1 MSKFKIVLISIFTIA
16 LIILTSAVVYQNIK
30 YDKLAKEEEKV
41 TDECIYENNEIE
53 NDIDEIKV
61 SETKTKVSPNAELV
75 IKKYY
80 KECGHT
86 TEEKRNVA
94 NDMVNKTQEEIEKL
108 YPDYKLESFFN
119 NKIVLI
125 KEEEGQCDEH
135 YIVRDENSNI
145 MIYKILSDG
154 KEEIYQNTGISTEYL
169 PETDKISLRD
179 GIKVFGRENLN
190 SIIEDFE

>member
-1 MSKFKIVLISIFTIA
+1 MSKFKIAIISIFTMA
-16 LIILTSAVVYQNIK
+16 LVILTSAVVYQNIK

-61 SETKTKVSPNAELV
+61 SETETKVSPNAELV

-86 TEEKRNVA
+86 TEEVREVT
-94 NDMVNKTQEEIEKL
+94 NDMVNKKQKEIEEL
-108 YPDYKLESFFN
+108 YPDYKIESFDN
-119 NKIVLI
+119 DKIVLL

-135 YIVRDENSNI
+135 YIVKDENSNI
-145 MIYKILSDG
+145 VIYKLLVDG
-154 KEEIYQNTGISTEYL
+154 TEEIYQNTGISTEYL

-179 GIKVFGRENLN
+179 GIKIFGRENLN
-190 SIIEDFE
+190 SLIEDFE

>member
-1 MSKFKIVLISIFTIA
+1 MSKLKMVLISIFTIA

-61 SETKTKVSPNAELV
+61 SETETKVSPNAELV

-108 YPDYKLESFFN
+108 YPDYKVESFLN

-145 MIYKILSDG
+145 MIYKILGDG
-154 KEEIYQNTGISTEYL
+154 TEEIYENTGISTEYL

>member
-1 MSKFKIVLISIFTIA
+1 MSKFKIAIISIFTMA
-16 LIILTSAVVYQNIK
+16 LVILTSAVVYQNIK

-61 SETKTKVSPNAELV
+61 SETETKVSPNAELV

-80 KECGHT
+80 NECGHT
-86 TEEKRNVA
+86 TEEVREVT
-94 NDMVNKTQEEIEKL
+94 NDMVNKKQKEIEEL
-108 YPDYKLESFFN
+108 YPDYKIESFDN
-119 NKIVLI
+119 DKIVLL

-135 YIVRDENSNI
+135 YIVKDENSNI
-145 MIYKILSDG
+145 VIYKLLVDG
-154 KEEIYQNTGISTEYL
+154 TEEIYQNTGISTEYL
-169 PETDKISLRD
+169 PETDRINLKS
-179 GIKVFGRENLN
+179 GVKVFGIENLN

>member
-1 MSKFKIVLISIFTIA
+1 MSKFKIAIISIFTIA
-16 LIILTSAVVYQNIK
+16 LVILTSAVVYQNIK

-61 SETKTKVSPNAELV
+61 SETETKVSPNAELV

-108 YPDYKLESFFN
+108 YPDYKVESFFN

>member
-61 SETKTKVSPNAELV
+61 SETETKVSPNAELV

-108 YPDYKLESFFN
+108 YPDYKVESFFN

-135 YIVRDENSNI
+135 YIERHENSNI
-145 MIYKILSDG
+145 MNYKILSDG

>member
-30 YDKLAKEEEKV
+30 YDKLEKEEEKV

-61 SETKTKVSPNAELV
+61 SETETKVSPNAELV

-108 YPDYKLESFFN
+108 YPDYKVESFFN

>member
-61 SETKTKVSPNAELV
+61 SETETKVSPNAELV

-108 YPDYKLESFFN
+108 YPDYKVESFFN

-169 PETDKISLRD
+169 PETDTISLRD

>member
-61 SETKTKVSPNAELV
+61 SETETKVLPNAELV

-108 YPDYKLESFFN
+108 YPDYKVESFFN

>member
-1 MSKFKIVLISIFTIA
+1 MSKLKIVIISIFTIA
-16 LIILTSAVVYQNIK
+16 LVILTSAVVYQNIK

-61 SETKTKVSPNAELV
+61 SETETKVSPNAKLV

-80 KECGHT
+80 NECGHT
-86 TEEKRNVA
+86 TEEVREVT
-94 NDMVNKTQEEIEKL
+94 NDMVNKTQKEVEEL
-108 YPDYKLESFFN
+108 YPDYKIESFDN
-119 NKIVLI
+119 NKIVLL

-135 YIVRDENSNI
+135 YIVKDENSNI
-145 MIYKILSDG
+145 VIYKLLADG
-154 KEEIYQNTGISTEYL
+154 TEEIYQNTGISTEYL

-179 GIKVFGRENLN
+179 GIKIFGRENLN
-190 SIIEDFE
+190 SLIEDFE

>member
-61 SETKTKVSPNAELV
+61 SETETKVSPNAELV

-108 YPDYKLESFFN
+108 YPDYKVESFFN

-135 YIVRDENSNI
+135 YIVKDENSNVV
-145 MIYKILSDG
+145 IYKLLADG
-154 KEEIYQNTGISTEYL
+154 TEEIYQNTGISTEYL

-179 GIKVFGRENLN
+179 GIKIFGREKLN
-190 SIIEDFE
+190 SLIEDFE

>member
-61 SETKTKVSPNAELV
+61 SETETKVSPNAELV

-86 TEEKRNVA
+86 TEEKRNVV

-108 YPDYKLESFFN
+108 YPDYKVESFFN

-125 KEEEGQCDEH
+125 KEEEGQCAEH

-169 PETDKISLRD
+169 PETDKLSLRD

>member
-61 SETKTKVSPNAELV
+61 SETETKVSPNAELV

-108 YPDYKLESFFN
+108 YPDYKVESFFN

-179 GIKVFGRENLN
+179 GLKVFGRENLY

>member
-61 SETKTKVSPNAELV
+61 SETETKVSPNAELV

-108 YPDYKLESFFN
+108 YPDYKVESFFN

-179 GIKVFGRENLN
+179 GIKVFGRKNLN

>member
-61 SETKTKVSPNAELV
+61 SETETKVSPNAELV

-94 NDMVNKTQEEIEKL
+94 QDMVNKTQEEIEKL
-108 YPDYKLESFFN
+108 YPDYKVESFFN

-179 GIKVFGRENLN
+179 GIKVFGRENFN

>member
-61 SETKTKVSPNAELV
+61 SETETKVSPNAELV

-108 YPDYKLESFFN
+108 YPDYKVESFFN

-145 MIYKILSDG
+145 MIYKILSDV

>member
-61 SETKTKVSPNAELV
+61 SETETKVSPNAELV

-108 YPDYKLESFFN
+108 YPDYKVESFFN

-135 YIVRDENSNI
+135 YIVRDENSKI

>member
-61 SETKTKVSPNAELV
+61 SETETKVSPNAELV

-108 YPDYKLESFFN
+108 YPDYKVESFFN

-179 GIKVFGRENLN
+179 GIKVFGRENMN

>member
-16 LIILTSAVVYQNIK
+16 LIILTSVVVYQNIK

-61 SETKTKVSPNAELV
+61 SETETKVSPNAELV

-108 YPDYKLESFFN
+108 YPDYKVESFFN

>member
-61 SETKTKVSPNAELV
+61 SETETKVSPNAELV

-108 YPDYKLESFFN
+108 YPDYKVESFFN

-125 KEEEGQCDEH
+125 EEGQCDEH

>member
-1 MSKFKIVLISIFTIA
+1 MSKFKIAIISIFTMA
-16 LIILTSAVVYQNIK
+16 LVILTSAVVYQNIK

-61 SETKTKVSPNAELV
+61 SETETKVSPNAELV

-80 KECGHT
+80 NECGHT
-86 TEEKRNVA
+86 TEEVREVT
-94 NDMVNKTQEEIEKL
+94 NDMVNKKQKEIEEL
-108 YPDYKLESFFN
+108 YLDYKIESFDN
-119 NKIVLI
+119 DKIVLL

-135 YIVRDENSNI
+135 YIVKDENSNI
-145 MIYKILSDG
+145 VIYKLLVDG
-154 KEEIYQNTGISTEYL
+154 TEEIYQNTGISTEYL

-179 GIKVFGRENLN
+179 GIKIFGRENLN
-190 SIIEDFE
+190 SLIEDFE

>member
-61 SETKTKVSPNAELV
+61 SETETKVSPNAELV

-108 YPDYKLESFFN
+108 YPDYKVESFFN

-145 MIYKILSDG
+145 MIYKILSGG

>member
-61 SETKTKVSPNAELV
+61 SETETKVSPNAELV

-108 YPDYKLESFFN
+108 YPDYKVESFFN

-125 KEEEGQCDEH
+125 KENL
-135 YIVRDENSNI
+135 IV
-145 MIYKILSDG
+145 L
-154 KEEIYQNTGISTEYL
+154 L
-169 PETDKISLRD
+169 FPEKFIISLYILLINTVILLTD
-179 GIKVFGRENLN
+179 IKL
-190 SIIEDFE
+190 IIII

>member
-61 SETKTKVSPNAELV
+61 SETETKLSPNAELV

-108 YPDYKLESFFN
+108 YPDYKVESFFN

>member
-16 LIILTSAVVYQNIK
+16 LIILTSAVVYENIK

-61 SETKTKVSPNAELV
+61 SETETKVSPNAELV

-86 TEEKRNVA
+86 TEEKRDVA

-108 YPDYKLESFFN
+108 YPDYKVESFFN

>member
-61 SETKTKVSPNAELV
+61 SETETKVSPNAELV
-75 IKKYY
+75 IKKNY
-80 KECGHT
+80 KEFGHT

-108 YPDYKLESFFN
+108 YPDYKVESFLN

-145 MIYKILSDG
+145 MIYKILGDG
-154 KEEIYQNTGISTEYL
+154 TEEIYQNTGISTEYL

>member
-41 TDECIYENNEIE
+41 TDECIYENNELE

-61 SETKTKVSPNAELV
+61 SETETKVSPNAELV

-108 YPDYKLESFFN
+108 YPDYKVESFFN